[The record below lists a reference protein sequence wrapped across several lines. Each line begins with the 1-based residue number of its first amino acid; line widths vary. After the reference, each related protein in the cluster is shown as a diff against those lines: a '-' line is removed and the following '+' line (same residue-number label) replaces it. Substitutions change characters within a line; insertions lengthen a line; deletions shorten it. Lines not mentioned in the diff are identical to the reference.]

1 MIRTRRKEAL
11 MVFSS
16 LLFVFGFL
24 VICYAL
30 YAVMP
35 GIRSRNTVLLL
46 FSLIFY
52 AWGGPA
58 LLVLLVGMTLVCY
71 AGGRFI
77 EAYRSRRRLWL
88 ALTLTVCLGL
98 LAVFKYTGFFLSNI
112 QALFGIPE
120 AIPAITLP
128 IGISF
133 YTFQLL
139 SYVID
144 VYRGEVA
151 AQKRFWLL
159 LLYASLFHQC
169 IAGPIIRYRDVNL
182 ELENRRVTREDTA
195 RGITR
200 FACGLAKKAVLAN
213 GCAAIVSELVEKPE
227 DLAAVPAAGIL
238 LAAVCYMLEIYLD
251 FSAYSDM
258 AIGMGLMVGFHYREN
273 FNYPYVA
280 DSVTDFWRRWHISLS
295 SFFRD
300 YVYIPLGGNRV
311 GKLRH
316 IFNLF
321 AVWFLTG
328 LWHGASWNFVLWG
341 LYYFVFLI
349 VEKLVFRIGKE
360 PSRGVLRVLRTVY
373 TLVVVLFGWM
383 LFYYTDLSEL
393 AVAVKGLLTLNRN
406 PWMSLSVQ
414 SELLN
419 HVILIFVSMLACTPV
434 VPAVGRGFERLRDR
448 MALGKAGGAAKVAVT
463 VYDAV
468 TALVPVGLVF
478 LSLLCLVGD
487 SYNPFLYFQF

>member
-1 MIRTRRKEAL
+1 

-16 LLFVFGFL
+16 LLFVLAFL
-24 VICYAL
+24 PLCYAV
-30 YAVMP
+30 YAAVP
-35 GIRSRNTVLLL
+35 GIKARNVILLV

-58 LLVLLVGMTLVCY
+58 LVLLLAGMTLVCY
-71 AGGRFI
+71 VGARLIDGV
-77 EAYRSRRRLWL
+77 RSHRRLWL
-88 ALTLTVCLGL
+88 SLTLVICLGL
-98 LAVFKYTGFFLSNI
+98 LAVFKYTGFFLSNVKTLLGLSF
-112 QALFGIPE
+112 AVPS
-120 AIPAITLP
+120 ITLP

-144 VYRGEVA
+144 VYRGEVP
-151 AQKRFWLL
+151 AQRKYWML

-169 IAGPIIRYRDVNL
+169 IAGPIIRYRDVNE
-182 ELENRRVTREDTA
+182 ELEKRTVTREGIA

-200 FACGLAKKAVLAN
+200 FASGLAKKAILAN
-213 GCAAIVSELVEKPE
+213 GCAAIVTELVEKPTN
-227 DLAAVPAAGIL
+227 LGAVSGAAIL
-238 LAAVCYMLEIYLD
+238 LAAVAYMLEIYLD

-258 AIGMGLMVGFHYREN
+258 AIGMGEMIGFHYLEN
-273 FNYPYVA
+273 FRYPYA
-280 DSVTDFWRRWHISLS
+280 AHSITEFWRRWHISLS

-311 GKLRH
+311 SLPRQ

-321 AVWFLTG
+321 AVWTLTG

-341 LYYFVFLI
+341 LYYFVFLVI
-349 VEKLVFRIGKE
+349 EKFIIRMKKQPTGLWRI
-360 PSRGVLRVLRTVY
+360 PRTVY

-383 LFYYTDLSEL
+383 LFYYTDLSRL
-393 AVAVKGLLTLNRN
+393 GVALGGIFTLNGNRFWDMAAQTQLMGN
-406 PWMSLSVQ
+406 LFFLV
-414 SELLN
+414 
-419 HVILIFVSMLACTPV
+419 VACVACTPV
-434 VPAVGRGFERLRDR
+434 IPAIGRWFEGRRA
-448 MALGKAGGAAKVAVT
+448 ALSVKPNGLAAAVVT

-468 TALVPVGLVF
+468 CALLPVVLVC
-478 LSLLCLVGD
+478 LSVLALVGD